1 MFTLQL
7 NFWWTMNKTFEKIK
21 QSRFF
26 LAIGAVLC
34 SLLWG
39 SAFPAIRLAHKHFDT
54 EPLANHM
61 AFAGIRFFIAGIF
74 VLGFIQKN
82 KLYWRNCPKKGLMLV
97 ALFQV
102 VLQYILFYWG
112 LNVAPAVLG
121 AILVST
127 GSFWWVLLAPMVD
140 KTESVNF
147 KQFFAV
153 GVGFLG
159 VVICVMNKEGGGD
172 SYLSGLFFIFSSL
185 CGTIA
190 TLFVRPMNRKVP
202 PHFLVG
208 ASLMLGGLCLMLL
221 VPGAS
226 WGLVMNFNASL
237 GLLTIWLAFVSSAAF
252 SLWYYLVT
260 IFDVPR
266 LSGYRMLIP
275 VCGVLES
282 VLLLE
287 DESLSWNY
295 LIGGT
300 VVLLGIFLLE
310 KMQRKPA
317 SSSSS

>member
-1 MFTLQL
+1 MI
-7 NFWWTMNKTFEKIK
+7 KTFEKIK

-26 LAIGAVLC
+26 LAIGAVTC

-39 SAFPAIRLAHKHFDT
+39 SAFPAIRLAHQYFDT
-54 EPLANHM
+54 ELLSNHM
-61 AFAGIRFFIAGIF
+61 AFAGIRFFLAGIF
-74 VLGFIQKN
+74 VLGFIQRN
-82 KLYWRNCPKKGLMLV
+82 NYYWQRCPKKGLLLV
-97 ALFQV
+97 AMFQV

-127 GSFWWVLLAPMVD
+127 GSFWWVLLAPMID

-147 KQFFAV
+147 KQFLAV
-153 GVGFLG
+153 GLGFIG

-190 TLFVRPMNRKVP
+190 TLFVRPMNKKVP

-208 ASLMLGGLCLMLL
+208 ASLFIGGTCLMLL
-221 VPGAS
+221 VPKAS
-226 WGLVMNFNASL
+226 FGLIRNFNVSL
-237 GLLTIWLAFVSSAAF
+237 ALLTIWLAFVSSAAF

-282 VLLLE
+282 VLILE

-295 LIGGT
+295 LIGGS
-300 VVLLGIFLLE
+300 VVLAGIFLLE
-310 KMQRKPA
+310 KLKRKP
-317 SSSSS
+317 SCS

>member
-1 MFTLQL
+1 M
-7 NFWWTMNKTFEKIK
+7 KVAFEKIK

-26 LAIGAVLC
+26 LACGAVTC

-39 SAFPAIRLAHKHFDT
+39 SAFPAIRLAHEHFDT
-54 EPLANHM
+54 EPLTNHI

-74 VLGFIQKN
+74 VLAFIRHN
-82 KLYWRNCPKKGLMLV
+82 KLYWQRCPKKGLAYV

-127 GSFWWVLLAPMVD
+127 GSFWWVILAPMVD
-140 KTESVNF
+140 KNESISTR
-147 KQFFAV
+147 QFLAV
-153 GVGFLG
+153 TLGFIGVA
-159 VVICVMNKEGGGD
+159 ICVMNKEGGGD
-172 SYLSGLFFIFSSL
+172 SYISGLFFILSSL

-190 TLFVRPMNRKVP
+190 TLFVRPMNKSVP
-202 PHFLVG
+202 PYFLVG
-208 ASLMLGGLCLMLL
+208 ASLLLGGLCLILL
-221 VPGAS
+221 APGS
-226 WGLVMNFNASL
+226 TFNLLKNFNQGLA
-237 GLLTIWLAFVSSAAF
+237 LLTIWLAFVSAFAF

-282 VLLLE
+282 VLILE
-287 DESLSWNY
+287 NESLSWNY
-295 LIGGT
+295 LIGG
-300 VVLLGIFLLE
+300 VVVFLCIYSLE
-310 KMQRKPA
+310 QLKKTD
-317 SSSSS
+317 